1 MTQNKPK
8 IIITPGDPAGIGPDI
23 CLDLLDHSHLADLY
37 FAADPDVFIT
47 RADRKHLPIQRHD
60 PALPLKRAPA
70 NTLNFIPF
78 QVSDTVQAGI
88 ANKMNSQYV
97 LNTIHYASSQC
108 LSKRFDAM
116 VTGPVNKAL
125 INESG
130 VTFSGHTEY
139 IQEICAKYCP
149 TDETHA
155 VMMLASNELKVAL
168 LTTHVPLKDVP
179 ALVTAELLSKVIKI
193 VYHALQSRFSIHKPH
208 LMVCGLNPHAG
219 EEGVLGKEE
228 QTIMQPVIDALCAE
242 GYHLTG
248 PLPADTVFVARKRQ
262 NADAVLAIYHDQG
275 LPVIKTLSFGNAVN
289 ITLGLPIIRTSV
301 DHGTAFELAG
311 TGKANPGSLHTA
323 ITFALKQIQASVSHA

>member
-1 MTQNKPK
+1 MNQNKPK

-23 CLDLLDHSHLADLY
+23 CLDLLDHSHCADIY
-37 FAADPDVFIT
+37 FAADPDLFIA
-47 RADRKHLPIQRHD
+47 RADRKNLPIQRHD
-60 PALPLKRAPA
+60 PTQPLKSAPA

-78 QVSDTVQAGI
+78 KVNEAVQAGI
-88 ANKMNSQYV
+88 ANKMNSPYV
-97 LNTIHYASSQC
+97 LDTIHYASSQC
-108 LSKRFDAM
+108 LAKRFDAM

-139 IQEICAKYCP
+139 IQEICAKHYP
-149 TDETHA
+149 NNETHA
-155 VMMLASNELKVAL
+155 VMMLASDELKVAL
-168 LTTHVPLKDVP
+168 LTTHVSLQEVP
-179 ALVTAELLSKVIKI
+179 ALVTAELLTKVIKI
-193 VYHALQSRFSIHKPH
+193 IYQSLQSRFSIRKPH
-208 LMVCGLNPHAG
+208 LMICGLNPHAG
-219 EEGVLGKEE
+219 EEGVLGREE
-228 QTIMQPVIDALCAE
+228 QTIMQPVIDTLCAQ

-248 PLPADTVFVARKRQ
+248 PLPADTIFVARKQQ

-323 ITFALKQIQASVSHA
+323 ITFALQQIQASVSHA